1 MTLNPAKLLRGLVV
15 LCLIV
20 TWAMLAHY
28 GSVGEGNP
36 NLGAAIATAPVVT
49 IAVILL
55 WRLRNPLWVAIGG
68 LTILGLAATSWPFLR
83 ENIAALYFVQH
94 VGTNLAL
101 GTFFGLTLFGER
113 QALITQF
120 ALLAHNGIISAE
132 KTRYTRQLT
141 FVWSLFFF
149 LTATISVTLFFWATP
164 AAWSVFANILPIPS
178 ILLMFGIEHLVR
190 NRVLPASDRSS
201 IADTIRGY
209 RAGRHHIDPTV
220 SKHP

>member
-1 MTLNPAKLLRGLVV
+1 MNLSPAKLLRGLIA

-20 TWAMLAHY
+20 AWAMLAHY

-36 NLGAAIATAPVVT
+36 NLGAALATAPIVA
-49 IAVILL
+49 IAVMIL
-55 WRLRNPLWVAIGG
+55 WRFSSPLWVALGG
-68 LTILGLAATSWPFLR
+68 FCALAMVAASWPYLR
-83 ENIAALYFVQH
+83 DNIAALYFVQH

-101 GTFFGLTLFGER
+101 GTFFGITLLGER

-120 ALLAHNGIISAE
+120 ALLAHNGVISAE

-149 LTATISVTLFFWATP
+149 LTASLSVILFFWFP
-164 AAWSVFANILPIPS
+164 PVAWSIFANILPIPL

-190 NRVLPASDRSS
+190 HRVLPPADRSS

-209 RAGRHHIDPTV
+209 QAGRQNATASL
-220 SKHP
+220 SKRP